1 MGQRDV
7 RYSDYDANGNDNPK
21 WKGKRVE
28 MLKAVVSD
36 PETTPEQKQRATT
49 ILGYLSRRAKKFAH
63 LPELDQQAYAMSA
76 RIDASALWEW
86 PERWEI
92 VTEKGEECVRQIEPE
107 VISASPEPE
116 STPTEL
122 ELEPEPQPE
131 VDEPVLSG
139 DEKLRLAKEST
150 RGLL

>member
-1 MGQRDV
+1 MTFIRDV
-7 RYSDYDANGNDNPK
+7 RYSDYDAKGNDNPK

-49 ILGYLSRRAKKFAH
+49 ILGYISRRAKKFAH
-63 LPELDQQAYAMSA
+63 LPELDQQAYAMST

-86 PERWEI
+86 PEGWEI
-92 VTEKGEECVRQIEPE
+92 VIEKGEECVRQIEPE
-107 VISASPEPE
+107 VISTSPE
-116 STPTEL
+116 TPT

-150 RGLL
+150 QGLL